1 VLTTSDLRDRE
12 DYLGMNFSTLQTLRH
27 LAAKL
32 IPIPA
37 ILRNTISIVTALQ
50 TMNNSLPGPHDERRV
65 TETAYHL
72 TACHSR
78 LEGYISATDVLQQR
92 IENMTKFVS
101 DIWIGIDKLGLLTD
115 LWCSSQMA

>member
-1 VLTTSDLRDRE
+1 MTSDLRDRE